1 MDVLSVSCAQ
11 ISCVHLSL
19 VAFSILQAVVE
30 GEKWPYLTL
39 LILTLSHGP
48 FPTGPGQ

>member
-1 MDVLSVSCAQ
+1 MSCVQ
-11 ISCVHLSL
+11 ISYDHLPL
-19 VAFSILQAVVE
+19 VALSILQAVVE

-39 LILTLSHGP
+39 LALILSCGP